1 MSFSIRGK
9 SGDYVLAILEAEE
22 DEESIPEKF
31 FKISLIDDIIGAF
44 FNQYNITDMLENV
57 ESFAHGTVVP
67 YIFNQVTYEA
77 TVVDYLYDIPVNHQL
92 NVRLSHDGFQYK
104 KIGDTHAIK
113 RNLKYSN
120 SNGWVVVNSDY
131 FEKEMPQLGNLSRKL
146 QTSVKMLYNH
156 RMKRMD
162 FEFRKEESRLVF
174 KITLEHGYP
183 KYEDKDE
190 YWFNLR
196 S

>member
-77 TVVDYLYDIPVNHQL
+77 TIGDYLSGVPVNHQL
-92 NVRLSHDGFQYK
+92 TVRLSHDGFRYK
-104 KIGDTHAIK
+104 KIGDTHVII
-113 RNLKYSN
+113 RNLNYRDSK
-120 SNGWVVVNSDY
+120 GWMVVRSDY
-131 FEKEMPQLGNLSRKL
+131 FEKEMPQLGILSRKL
-146 QTSVKMLYNH
+146 RTRVRMLYNH

-162 FEFRKEESRLVF
+162 FEFRNEENLVLL

-183 KYEDKDE
+183 KFEDKDE